1 MRSILCYGDSNTWG
15 YDPETGER
23 FGRDERWPGVLRARV
38 GDTVDVIEAGLS
50 GRTSAFDDPL
60 DSNLNGLTFLPVCL
74 ATHQPIDVVVV
85 FLGTNDVFLPA
96 GITAHYAAQGVGALV
111 DVIARSTAG
120 PGGGP
125 PKSLVV
131 VPPPFAPLGKWEPWS
146 PHGESRV
153 RAILGSVPADGRGA
167 PVHGP
172 RPSRARGVEPD
183 RRHPLRCSGPCGDRG
198 RRGRGTGRHG
208 LTPVGAAQ
216 RIVRTPPAAALLR
229 TAITLKAATGRR
241 KPFSVNSPAGSA
253 STSSSTS
260 A

>member
-146 PHGESRV
+146 PRGEAESARFSEAFQRMAEEHPCTV
-153 RAILGSVPADGRGA
+153 LDLCGLVESSLTDGIHFDVPAHA
-167 PVHGP
+167 
-172 RPSRARGVEPD
+172 AI
-183 RRHPLRCSGPCGDRG
+183 
-198 RRGRGTGRHG
+198 
-208 LTPVGAAQ
+208 GAA
-216 RIVRTPPAAALLR
+216 VAGAL
-229 TAITLKAATGRR
+229 ADMD
-241 KPFSVNSPAGSA
+241 
-253 STSSSTS
+253 
-260 A
+260 